1 MIPPHLA
8 QIAKTNNKASKGK
21 RNIRNETSQ
30 NKELNLLF
38 QRPVSVHQF
47 KRQDQFKWELSD
59 TMGKYANDR
68 LNIFIQEKDLKESIL
83 KNTPVLS
90 KKHNS

>member
-1 MIPPHLA
+1 
-8 QIAKTNNKASKGK
+8 
-21 RNIRNETSQ
+21 
-30 NKELNLLF
+30 
-38 QRPVSVHQF
+38 
-47 KRQDQFKWELSD
+47 
-59 TMGKYANDR
+59 MGKYANDH